1 MRNDDA
7 RAADQ
12 QLLNERLLQLE
23 RNQERLIEALSK
35 LGRQPGSIPTKYKP
49 IRHRHAPGR
58 WHGDDGVTS
67 TKGRQPFG
75 RRTGTAV
82 LLTHSAISDH
92 SQWTSGGNGELD
104 DNVL

>member
-35 LGRQPGSIPTKYKP
+35 LGQPGNISTKYKP
-49 IRHRHAPGR
+49 IRHRYPPGR
-58 WHGDDGVTS
+58 WYGDDGVTS
-67 TKGRQPFG
+67 TKARQPFG
-75 RRTGTAV
+75 WGTGTAF
-82 LLTHSAISDH
+82 LLTRSAISDH